1 MSTAIGNYER
11 AYRNFKNKNRQFHR
25 VHTERRTVSSVGPS
39 RSSIRLRREAVPNA
53 RRNAQNAFLRYK
65 ESIKNLKRTLH
76 PLIGISNDTINGW
89 QPTNNVVDEV
99 NSYIRERINMYR
111 TFQGRSLAR
120 AIERAHNARKQRQVT
135 SAYLGM
141 TRNKNSNNKNKPRLT
156 KNEARAIT
164 AMAFNSSANRTEILR
179 RLLSPR
185 R

>member
-11 AYRNFKNKNRQFHR
+11 AYRNFKNKNRMFHR
-25 VHTERRTVSSVGPS
+25 VHTERTTMSAMGPS
-39 RSSIRLRREAVPNA
+39 RSSRRLKKNAVPNA

-65 ESIKNLKRTLH
+65 ESIRRLKNSIM
-76 PLIGISNDTINGW
+76 PLIGISNNTINAW

-99 NSYIRERINMYR
+99 NLYIRQRINMYR
-111 TFQGRSLAR
+111 TFQGRSLAH

-141 TRNKNSNNKNKPRLT
+141 TRNKNANNQNKPRLT

-164 AMAFNSSANRTEILR
+164 AMAFNSSANRTAILR
-179 RLLSPR
+179 RLLTPR